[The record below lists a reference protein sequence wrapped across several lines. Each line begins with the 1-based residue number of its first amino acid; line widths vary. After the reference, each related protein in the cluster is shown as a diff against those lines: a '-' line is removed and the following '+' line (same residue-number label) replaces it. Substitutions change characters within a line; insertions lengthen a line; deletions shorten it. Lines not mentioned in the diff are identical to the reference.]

1 MVNQINIAEHAY
13 LLADSY
19 ARMTGK
25 PLIEGFNANI
35 SSLDY
40 VGLLW
45 NAPVAIVSHGIESD
59 PVFNYG
65 NALALRLFE
74 YNWEAFTQLPSR
86 FSAEADQREVRAE
99 LLAQVSK
106 YGFFEDYH
114 GIRVSQHGKRFR
126 ILDASIWNV
135 VDVHGVNH
143 GQAAI
148 IRKYLTI
155 SKVR

>member
-1 MVNQINIAEHAY
+1 MENQINIVQHAY

-19 ARMTGK
+19 VRLTGK
-25 PLIEGFNANI
+25 PLIDGFNANI
-35 SSLDY
+35 SPLDCAD
-40 VGLLW
+40 LLW
-45 NAPVAIVSHGIESD
+45 KAPVAIVSHGIETD

-65 NALALRLFE
+65 NALALSLFE

-86 FSAEADQREVRAE
+86 FSAEAEQREVRAE

-106 YGFFEDYH
+106 YGFYEGYH
-114 GIRVSQHGKRFR
+114 GVRVSQHGKRFR
-126 ILDASIWNV
+126 IWDASIWNV

-148 IRKYLTI
+148 IRSYLANI
-155 SKVR
+155 KA

>member
-1 MVNQINIAEHAY
+1 MVNQINIVQHTH

-19 ARMTGK
+19 ARLTGK

-40 VGLLW
+40 ADLLW

-74 YNWEAFTQLPSR
+74 YNWEVFTQLPSR

-99 LLAQVSK
+99 LLTQVSK
-106 YGFFEDYH
+106 YGFFEGYH
-114 GIRVSQHGKRFR
+114 GVRVSQHGKRFT

-135 VDVHGVNH
+135 VDLHGVNH

-148 IRKYLTI
+148 IRSYLAN
-155 SKVR
+155 SQV